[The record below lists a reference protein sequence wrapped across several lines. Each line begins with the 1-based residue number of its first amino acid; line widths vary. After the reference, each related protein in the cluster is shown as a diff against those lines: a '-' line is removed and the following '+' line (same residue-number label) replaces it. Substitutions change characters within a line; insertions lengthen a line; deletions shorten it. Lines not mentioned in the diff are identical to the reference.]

1 MLILGS
7 KLLDQSIL
15 SLQVGGQIA
24 STLEP
29 IIDPSNLKI
38 IAYTLSGPL
47 IDKSPEN
54 VLLTN
59 DIREFSRM
67 GFIIDS
73 IDDLVDPNE
82 IIKLKNILKLNF
94 KLIGHRVETV
104 KSKKIGKVIDFTVD
118 SSTFSIYQLVVK
130 RPALKALNDPELT
143 INRSQ
148 IVEIDD
154 DKVVIKN
161 EEETVKAPVVTKEQ
175 FSPDFINPFRK
186 EKSPTPAEATNTK

>member
-1 MLILGS
+1 MLVIGS
-7 KLLDQSIL
+7 KLIGQNVL

-24 STLEP
+24 STVEP

-38 IAYTLSGPL
+38 IAYTLAGPL
-47 IDKSPEN
+47 VDKSPEN

-59 DIREFSRM
+59 DIREFSTM
-67 GFIIDS
+67 GFIIDA

-82 IIKLKNILKLNF
+82 IIKIRDILKLNF
-94 KLIGHRVETV
+94 KLIGHRVETQ
-104 KSKKIGKVIDFTVD
+104 KGKKIGKVIDFTVD
-118 SSTFSIYQLVVK
+118 SATFSIYQLIVK

-154 DKVVIKN
+154 DKVIIKN
-161 EEETVKAPVVTKEQ
+161 EEETVRVPEITKEQ

-186 EKSPTPAEATNTK
+186 QKTPAPAEATQTK